1 MYPVLIMALDKLN
14 AALTSELAALEQ
26 EGRSKAPERII
37 VGYVPPSGGT
47 RAALPAAAAATATT
61 SG

>member
-14 AALTSELAALEQ
+14 AALTSELAALAQ
-26 EGRSKAPERII
+26 EGRAKAPERII
-37 VGYVPPSGGT
+37 VGYVPPSGARGP
-47 RAALPAAAAATATT
+47 RYRLQGSDRDT